1 MHQIYKDLQ
10 SVNQI
15 DETKGETR
23 KEIEIMCI
31 HESSSKM
38 THVENK
44 NRQQFVCKLIRKEK
58 HVTPMGPVFH
68 PFNSG
73 KWNF

>member
-1 MHQIYKDLQ
+1 MLCMSHPWGWVVHQIYKDPQ

-15 DETKGETR
+15 DETKDEMR

-44 NRQQFVCKLIRKEK
+44 K
-58 HVTPMGPVFH
+58 
-68 PFNSG
+68 
-73 KWNF
+73 